1 MFLAGTRLV
10 ALHLDQPSRCNPI
23 IVREREFLSM
33 RERRLAIACE
43 RLLVAASEKTMFQA
57 KEQRRILR
65 VIHVGN

>member
-23 IVREREFLSM
+23 NVREREFLSM

-43 RLLVAASEKTMFQA
+43 TSCCRFRENYVPSEGTEEDIA
-57 KEQRRILR
+57 GYSRREL
-65 VIHVGN
+65 